1 MAKLNTEIPDDL
13 EIRIQRLVDEGEFLT
28 YEEAVQ
34 ELISS
39 GLTAYRTNN
48 EQTDD
53 YPSEFE
59 DEFDTAEPAGHDDE
73 YVF

>member
-1 MAKLNTEIPDDL
+1 MAKLDTEIPDDL

-28 YEEAVQ
+28 YEEAIQ

-39 GLTAYRTNN
+39 GLTAYRTTDEN
-48 EQTDD
+48 TDD
-53 YPSEFE
+53 YSSEFE